1 MTYLGE
7 WGGVSVYQPE
17 YEQVQDEYGLMQPSV
32 LICTAKCTR
41 WFRIVLEDYRD
52 GLCNE
57 CWLEQFEGEVDD
69 E

>member
-17 YEQVQDEYGLMQPSV
+17 YKQVQDVYGLMQPSV

-57 CWLEQFEGEVDD
+57 CWLEQFEGE
-69 E
+69 EEL

>member
-17 YEQVQDEYGLMQPSV
+17 YDPATWEGRGLMQPSV

-57 CWLEQFEGEVDD
+57 CWKEEYNA
-69 E
+69 